1 MVQIRRETSFPSEFF
16 VRKMRFPT
24 YLPVYPIHKRT
35 VCVCVC
41 LCMRVVLCV
50 GPWVWTPLNKET
62 ILFGVLLD
70 LLRVPYTM
78 TMLTVPL
85 LRTSVTLD
93 CVYDR
98 VRTSLRY
105 RSLDFATYQA
115 CIRSLSF

>member
-1 MVQIRRETSFPSEFF
+1 MCKTA
-16 VRKMRFPT
+16 KYFPT

-70 LLRVPYTM
+70 LLRVPYTKIA
-78 TMLTVPL
+78 
-85 LRTSVTLD
+85 
-93 CVYDR
+93 
-98 VRTSLRY
+98 
-105 RSLDFATYQA
+105 RSLHNDNVNSTLITYF
-115 CIRSLSF
+115 RYS

>member
-1 MVQIRRETSFPSEFF
+1 
-16 VRKMRFPT
+16 
-24 YLPVYPIHKRT
+24 
-35 VCVCVC
+35 
-41 LCMRVVLCV
+41 MRVVLCV